1 MTGEPT
7 QQDVRTSLAETLP
20 GLSVALC
27 LFLFAL
33 AFVLGL
39 WISFSGL
46 MPGRFLT
53 SLSGAL
59 DQGERPY
66 YFQYWLVSCLLLMSC
81 TGNAGGVIRN
91 TPVAL

>member
-1 MTGEPT
+1 MQIMTGEPT
-7 QQDVRTSLAETLP
+7 QQDVRTSRAETLP

-27 LFLFAL
+27 LFLFVL

-39 WISFSGL
+39 WTSFSEL

-59 DQGERPY
+59 DQGGAP
-66 YFQYWLVSCLLLMSC
+66 LLFSKLACLMS
-81 TGNAGGVIRN
+81 
-91 TPVAL
+91 VADVPHR